1 MKKIFYAVLAVVATM
16 FVACKDVQTPEGD
29 LTKLYPAMDASGEAW
44 GYINASGTFVIA
56 PIFDDVT
63 NFSCGAALVEMDDE
77 IKFIDKNGSFL
88 PAPSFDMAEPFY
100 YNYSTIYMD
109 GYCGLMNNKCEMTI
123 HPYFALLGTMGDNGL
138 VLAKR
143 ESSSSAK
150 YEYVNAKGETKI
162 PAMYDQAEGFKDGVA
177 VVKLGSKYGAI
188 DKSGKMS
195 IQPIYEY
202 GLWNLSEGLLSYCD
216 KNRKFGILDKNG
228 NSIAAALY
236 YGLSN
241 VSDGLIAYVNK
252 KEKIGYLDTKGNPV
266 LDALYYQAWPF
277 YEGQAWVKQS
287 DDKDAR
293 WMSIDKSGQVM
304 FYLGEDEEPETGF
317 HNGLALVHTENGCKY
332 VNTSGALV
340 YSWSYEVDEDEW
352 WAPKQTNENTT
363 LRERMQE
370 FTNMTLHFDSRKL

>member
-1 MKKIFYAVLAVVATM
+1 
-16 FVACKDVQTPEGD
+16 
-29 LTKLYPAMDASGEAW
+29 
-44 GYINASGTFVIA
+44 
-56 PIFDDVT
+56 
-63 NFSCGAALVEMDDE
+63 
-77 IKFIDKNGSFL
+77 
-88 PAPSFDMAEPFY
+88 
-100 YNYSTIYMD
+100 
-109 GYCGLMNNKCEMTI
+109 
-123 HPYFALLGTMGDNGL
+123 MGDNGL

-202 GLWNLSEGLLSYCD
+202 GLWNLGEGLLSYCD
-216 KNRKFGILDKNG
+216 KNSKFGILDKNG

-340 YSWSYEVDEDEW
+340 YSWSYEVDDDEW

-370 FTNMTLHFDSRKL
+370 FTNMTLQFDSRKL

>member
-1 MKKIFYAVLAVVATM
+1 M

-109 GYCGLMNNKCEMTI
+109 GYRGLMNNKFEMTI
-123 HPYFALLGTMGDNGL
+123 HPYFAFLGTMGDNGL
-138 VLAKR
+138 VVAKLDG
-143 ESSSSAK
+143 SST
-150 YEYVNAKGETKI
+150 YGYVNAKGENKI
-162 PAMYDQAEGFKDGVA
+162 PAMYDRAEGFKDGVA

-188 DKSGKMS
+188 DKSGRMT

-202 GLWNLSEGLLSYCD
+202 GLWNMGEGLLEHCD
-216 KNRKFGILDKNG
+216 KNGKYGILDKNG
-228 NSIAAALY
+228 NQVAAAMY
-236 YGLSN
+236 YGLSD
-241 VSDGLIAYVNK
+241 VSDGLIVFVNK
-252 KEKIGYLDTKGNPV
+252 KEKMGYLDTKGSEV
-266 LDALYYQAWPF
+266 LGALYYQAWPF

-293 WMSIDKSGQVM
+293 WMSIDKTGQVM
-304 FYLGEDEEPETGF
+304 FYLGKDEAPRNGF
-317 HNGLALVHTENGCKY
+317 HNGLALVQTENGCKY

-340 YSWSYEVDEDEW
+340 YSWSYEEIDDDDW

-370 FTNMTLHFDSRKL
+370 FTNMTLNFDSRKL